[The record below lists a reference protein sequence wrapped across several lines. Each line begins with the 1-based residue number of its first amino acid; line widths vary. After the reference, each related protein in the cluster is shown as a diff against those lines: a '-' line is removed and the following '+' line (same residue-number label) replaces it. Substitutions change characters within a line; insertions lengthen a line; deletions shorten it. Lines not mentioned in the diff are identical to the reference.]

1 MHVPSYESRSTKPA
15 TRNRTNS
22 RILKKWNNIHYIKQD
37 KKNVN
42 STAELELK
50 EFKILNSI
58 HYTKQYK
65 KKCNLTAELK
75 LKEFKILNNI
85 HYTKQYKKKGNL
97 TAELELENC
106 V

>member
-1 MHVPSYESRSTKPA
+1 MKLKEF
-15 TRNRTNS
+15 N
-22 RILKKWNNIHYIKQD
+22 ILNIIHYTKQD

-42 STAELELK
+42 STAELE
-50 EFKILNSI
+50 
-58 HYTKQYK
+58 
-65 KKCNLTAELK
+65 

>member
-50 EFKILNSI
+50 EFKILN
-58 HYTKQYK
+58 
-65 KKCNLTAELK
+65 
-75 LKEFKILNNI
+75 NI
-85 HYTKQYKKKGNL
+85 HYTKQDKKKGNL
-97 TAELELENC
+97 TAELELKEFKISNNIYYTKQDKKMLIQQQNWS
-106 V
+106 